1 MSARQKSWRQ
11 IALVGLIVVV
21 AAWSLAGWHSYT
33 VQQKQLADT
42 SRLVQTTAET
52 YANHAVLSL
61 AIADESLKRL
71 QETLKYE
78 GETAFDRVGRIMS
91 REETVGGAVNRMAL
105 VDKNGRTSHSYLNG
119 TPAPSVDV
127 SDRDYFKAF
136 RDDPRDRI
144 LITEPILGKASGKWI
159 ILFVRPVLSDGKFA
173 GVIFVGLDTEQFSK
187 LVGTPKQEGLLI
199 TLLSPGGRIIA
210 RSEGGESLIGRQLEM
225 PPEAFRSEAFDLKSP
240 VDGITR
246 RFAVRTTQ
254 DWGMHI
260 IAGMDQNVTQ
270 AEADDHTRIAMLPA
284 LLLTLLLAPTVLL
297 IRRALQQQQ
306 AAENERDK
314 AARRSRTVLESMS
327 EAVLLVDAK
336 GVIIFANGAAA
347 QWLPNLDG
355 KRFPDALAAA
365 GMSLVTEDGN
375 PYAIADPLSFVCLES
390 GLEID
395 DAWLMD
401 SDPQKRL
408 QWLAMRARPLLADDG
423 KVSGAVIT
431 IVDRT
436 DEHERISDAE
446 MSRTILSRMND
457 AVMVTDARANILMVN
472 SAYTRLSGY
481 SETELIGKTANIG
494 RSERQ
499 DSAFWAA
506 MWQALTQQKKWS
518 GKVWNLK
525 KDGSEYCVWHTITAV
540 HDLRG
545 RVVRYVA
552 VSRDITDQQEKE
564 ADLWRRANFDPLTGL
579 ANRTRFDD
587 RLTQLL
593 ASATRHKQAFAVCYL
608 DLDRFKPVNDT
619 LGHAA
624 GDELLRQV
632 AQRMRTTL
640 REEDLLA
647 RIGGDEFALL
657 IPRVAS
663 ADSALVVARKILAA
677 IELPFVLVAGTANI
691 GVSLGIAVCP
701 DHGQSAEA
709 LLAAADTALYAAK
722 AAGRNTWRLAAETG
736 A

>member
-1 MSARQKSWRQ
+1 
-11 IALVGLIVVV
+11 
-21 AAWSLAGWHSYT
+21 
-33 VQQKQLADT
+33 
-42 SRLVQTTAET
+42 
-52 YANHAVLSL
+52 
-61 AIADESLKRL
+61 
-71 QETLKYE
+71 
-78 GETAFDRVGRIMS
+78 
-91 REETVGGAVNRMAL
+91 
-105 VDKNGRTSHSYLNG
+105 
-119 TPAPSVDV
+119 
-127 SDRDYFKAF
+127 
-136 RDDPRDRI
+136 
-144 LITEPILGKASGKWI
+144 
-159 ILFVRPVLSDGKFA
+159 
-173 GVIFVGLDTEQFSK
+173 
-187 LVGTPKQEGLLI
+187 
-199 TLLSPGGRIIA
+199 
-210 RSEGGESLIGRQLEM
+210 
-225 PPEAFRSEAFDLKSP
+225 
-240 VDGITR
+240 
-246 RFAVRTTQ
+246 
-254 DWGMHI
+254 
-260 IAGMDQNVTQ
+260 
-270 AEADDHTRIAMLPA
+270 
-284 LLLTLLLAPTVLL
+284 
-297 IRRALQQQQ
+297 
-306 AAENERDK
+306 
-314 AARRSRTVLESMS
+314 
-327 EAVLLVDAK
+327 
-336 GVIIFANGAAA
+336 
-347 QWLPNLDG
+347 

-375 PYAIADPLSFVCLES
+375 PYAIANPLGFVCLES
-390 GLEID
+390 GLEVD

-408 QWLAMRARPLLADDG
+408 QWLAMRARPLLADDS
-423 KVSGAVIT
+423 KISGAVIT